1 MVTKALETRL
11 RRDWVYRHPTLR
23 PPYKSTDPPTVSS
36 GICSTRLALLRCFD
50 CSWAML
56 ISVGQIV
63 CWVAI
68 ITNLSI
74 KNEIFTDNA
83 YTYLTIFN
91 YIEPSAWKWNPWNT
105 VWTFVTD
112 QFKDKAD
119 VSVSLNKL
127 RSLSVCDVTP
137 RREGPSLTG
146 VAWQQNKRHGRG
158 QELGYGNPKQEVPTS
173 QYSINVT
180 PRWA

>member
-1 MVTKALETRL
+1 MLFLEPVILLVSTNDSSRWTRVTKALETRL

-91 YIEPSAWKWNPWNT
+91 YIEPAVWKWNPWNT
-105 VWTFVTD
+105 VWPFVTD

-127 RSLSVCDVTP
+127 RSLSACHVTP
-137 RREGPSLTG
+137 NPFSQALRDSRTQETRKRGRTG
-146 VAWQQNKRHGRG
+146 VR
-158 QELGYGNPKQEVPTS
+158 
-173 QYSINVT
+173 
-180 PRWA
+180 